1 MNLCISG
8 FLPENPED
16 DSLKFELELE
26 GSFNDQ
32 IVQLLGHK
40 SLNAMAEGE
49 WLLTDEQITRVSAL
63 IEQPL
68 PNHLKLFIGVEA

>member
-1 MNLCISG
+1 MYLCISG

-16 DSLKFELELE
+16 DSLKFEFELE

-40 SLNAMAEGE
+40 SINAMAEGE
-49 WLLTDEQITRVSAL
+49 WLLTDEQTAHISAL

-68 PNHLKLFIGVEA
+68 PNNLKLFIGVEA